1 MNVPEISKAHSTL
14 VSWNKKEGDRLKRG
28 ELLCRMQSG
37 PTTVGFAAP
46 KDGYLA
52 KIIMEDGIE
61 YLEAGRVS
69 FWLHL
74 SALLVKASVCYADI
88 RMHGSQI
95 PDKDPSVWNFC
106 DFLPIFF

>member
-1 MNVPEISKAHSTL
+1 MNVPAIGKAHSTL
-14 VSWNKKEGDRLKRG
+14 VSWNKKEGDRLERG

-61 YLEAGRVS
+61 YMEAGRVS
-69 FWLHL
+69 FW
-74 SALLVKASVCYADI
+74 SFV
-88 RMHGSQI
+88 
-95 PDKDPSVWNFC
+95 
-106 DFLPIFF
+106 